1 VIKAQAKK
9 YLATF
14 ETTREDLLLFGKDDR
29 GPDDDLRLQFEAVSR
44 FDPKEKQVMRSLL
57 EGLRRERA
65 AGPASTMEKGS
76 SHG

>member
-1 VIKAQAKK
+1 MIKAQAKK

-14 ETTREDLLLFGKDDR
+14 ETRREDLLLFGKDDR

>member
-14 ETTREDLLLFGKDDR
+14 ETRR
-29 GPDDDLRLQFEAVSR
+29 DDLRLQFEAVSR

-76 SHG
+76 SYG